1 MKEIDEKKKNYRD
14 EEGAVIT
21 APRNF
26 TTNNLKSGQ
35 VGPQTYF
42 QGKMVYM
49 EDDYNRKKALAT
61 EERKHHQGKILEVS
75 EKPFSQ
81 KVSLI
86 GNFNSDKNVYGEDIE
101 IKAKAPKAKPAPPE
115 LHDKPFQPSHPPKKG
130 YNKTIAKFPEY
141 KEDPLKFVTRAKKK
155 EEGEEEE
162 KPRFKMTT
170 NGGSRP
176 TPSVVCNMKNLRSA
190 YPSVFKKF

>member
-1 MKEIDEKKKNYRD
+1 MKEIDVKKKNYRD

-35 VGPQTYF
+35 VGQQTYF

-86 GNFNSDKNVYGEDIE
+86 GNFNSDKNV
-101 IKAKAPKAKPAPPE
+101 
-115 LHDKPFQPSHPPKKG
+115 
-130 YNKTIAKFPEY
+130 
-141 KEDPLKFVTRAKKK
+141 
-155 EEGEEEE
+155 
-162 KPRFKMTT
+162 
-170 NGGSRP
+170 
-176 TPSVVCNMKNLRSA
+176 
-190 YPSVFKKF
+190 